1 MNDKFISRFLFSHM
15 VTGDLKPENI
25 LITESGHLKL
35 TDFGGC
41 RPVTQKTKELIQSI
55 AQNALKDL
63 RDGDWKAKTVK
74 EHSTETMADD
84 CIMEEMEEGNKN
96 EEVEEEEDIRVEGTT
111 AYLPPEVVLGAYPTT
126 AADSWALGCVM
137 FQVNTVAFRFESLLK
152 KCFYQSNPYT

>member
-1 MNDKFISRFLFSHM
+1 
-15 VTGDLKPENI
+15 
-25 LITESGHLKL
+25 L

-41 RPVTQKTKELIQSI
+41 RPVTQKIKELIQSI

-74 EHSTETMADD
+74 ENAAEPMADD
-84 CIMEEMEEGNKN
+84 GVMEELEEAEGNQN
-96 EEVEEEEDIRVEGTT
+96 EEVDDDEDIRVEGTT

-137 FQVNTVAFRFESLLK
+137 FQVHTFCMPFVKLADEMIAMSTYLLS
-152 KCFYQSNPYT
+152 CLM

>member
-1 MNDKFISRFLFSHM
+1 
-15 VTGDLKPENI
+15 
-25 LITESGHLKL
+25 L

-74 EHSTETMADD
+74 ENAAEPMADD
-84 CIMEEMEEGNKN
+84 GVMEELEEAEGNQN
-96 EEVEEEEDIRVEGTT
+96 EEVDDDEDIRVEGTT

-137 FQVNTVAFRFESLLK
+137 FQVHTFACRS
-152 KCFYQSNPYT
+152 

>member
-1 MNDKFISRFLFSHM
+1 
-15 VTGDLKPENI
+15 
-25 LITESGHLKL
+25 L

-63 RDGDWKAKTVK
+63 RDGDWKAKTVQ
-74 EHSTETMADD
+74 ESTAESMVDGGV
-84 CIMEEMEEGNKN
+84 MVELNEEGNGN
-96 EEVEEEEDIRVEGTT
+96 DEIEDGEDIRVEGTT

-137 FQVNTVAFRFESLLK
+137 FQVNMIAWSFRKLVEKKACYSYPQSVSYLL
-152 KCFYQSNPYT
+152 

>member
-1 MNDKFISRFLFSHM
+1 MR
-15 VTGDLKPENI
+15 TGDLKPENI

-63 RDGDWKAKTVK
+63 RDGDWKAKTCK
-74 EHSTETMADD
+74 ENSTESVADD
-84 CIMEEMEEGNKN
+84 GVMEEMGEGNKD
-96 EEVEEEEDIRVEGTT
+96 EEVNDEDDIRVEGTT

-137 FQVNTVAFRFESLLK
+137 FQVNTITWRF
-152 KCFYQSNPYT
+152 